1 MSSHFS
7 FFFFFCKQV
16 NIQPRPASQ
25 IATELLTDVN
35 DPNSEY
41 SQLVA
46 GGDHQA
52 VLGFTYAKASLIN
65 VPPDLV

>member
-1 MSSHFS
+1 MI
-7 FFFFFCKQV
+7 CYYIRAQV
-16 NIQPRPASQ
+16 ITQPRPGSQ
-25 IATELLTDVN
+25 IANELLADLDN
-35 DPNSEY
+35 PNSEY

-65 VPPDLV
+65 IPPDQV